1 MVSPMVDLI
10 NAFTDDSKDELL
22 IVFNSCYHQAQ
33 DWLGLI
39 ALFTIK
45 FITEIKFPLHIS
57 WLKRQNWL

>member
-1 MVSPMVDLI
+1 MVDLI

-57 WLKRQNWL
+57 